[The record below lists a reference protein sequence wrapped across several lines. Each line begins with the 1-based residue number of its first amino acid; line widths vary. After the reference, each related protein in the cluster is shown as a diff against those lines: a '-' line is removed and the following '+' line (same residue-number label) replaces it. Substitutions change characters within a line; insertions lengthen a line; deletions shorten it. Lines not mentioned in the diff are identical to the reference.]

1 MDRVS
6 DGVGM
11 QTVSFELESVF
22 HSQEHDNG
30 LKN

>member
-6 DGVGM
+6 DGVSR
-11 QTVSFELESVF
+11 QKVSFGLESVF
-22 HSQEHDNG
+22 RYHEHDNG